1 MAIEDNGSSSA
12 VNTASDVT
20 QTLGDAKD
28 TAKAVAKAAKQSGG
42 NLYGFAAAMAKEL
55 IKDPELALKVLR
67 TALIAVLAPFLII
80 VLVIVGFGAA
90 ILAFIQQVITDVA
103 NYIIENNGSW
113 GNVDWDWTAGMLV
126 AGGNA
131 LREALFG
138 PSEDENGNSY
148 DIDPEI
154 DREAIKDELNIARSS
169 ASAGRVLEKRLAMIE
184 RSAIARKMQYKLI
197 FEPLC
202 TAEAILPAIWELLE
216 QFFENPDLMVINDI
230 TIYDDMNDVTTLDA
244 AALLCAYSVQKDV
257 SFQDIA
263 LIDLRYWIGHYSGI
277 GSLLGLNERV
287 RPRSRTDNDDILVDG
302 NVSMTTDDGSF
313 SSSISLNT
321 SWIRIPKWF
330 GIFVP
335 QYILEQVKQDADMDV
350 RIENGT
356 ATQEEINSGM
366 GYDHSNRGT
375 PSYPSGHGIIDDFIV
390 LETNPVLLVS
400 GQTVSIKEYYL
411 NNGGLLDVDSFEDF
425 VNFLHGIGAYGI
437 DALIESFEALIDQIG
452 NDLAAAANEFLSWF
466 GVDPIFDEGI
476 PEVTWPQ
483 LLEHLNGQTLT
494 AEQVNLFLENMLGVT
509 ASFESGTSVQWSEVY
524 AIITST
530 PLKGANINNFLETYG
545 MSRIFDDSRE
555 DLDWNTDVYPQLCGI
570 TLWAD
575 KANDILAGMGLP
587 AAFNESNDVDWTE
600 VLDQIGNI
608 TAVDIQLHIP
618 LRINH
623 YEDIVT
629 NVIGLWKGPLES
641 YDSASLI
648 NRPFTNP
655 EHPNLLKYQ
664 WTDERG
670 VVYTRQ
676 RGYQYENYLDSLEAL
691 SEEYG
696 FGFHRP
702 HYSTG
707 GQAMADKAMEEY
719 ELYGEQS
726 ESILAPHYWS
736 IYHGTTSS
744 SLAAWCCCFVYCCG
758 IMLDQALGENSHV
771 YVGTEDSALGI
782 KTGGCCVAWNTFENK
797 GVTHHEQS
805 YIPQPGDII
814 FYAIRGGGPSRMQ
827 HVGIVI
833 NVAENGD
840 VYTVEGNSSNT
851 LNYKARGY
859 YASGTYA
866 WTDSDGDIVEIYGYA
881 SPDYP
886 DSANADD
893 VRVFYL
899 AANTPMT
906 SHIYNGAKVYGR
918 VNAPIWVVQRMMEEV
933 FAQKYQD
940 FYSQLGSGTLSVG
953 SVAFDEAWDALVTT
967 SPVEFHKA
975 VFDAYYKVYARDF
988 FERLQTNLS
997 LNVASHRALRDLAW
1011 CAITRDTQTKAYN
1024 TFYVC
1029 MLDSE
1034 NHVRSDMTV
1043 REIIEAYYRERKSNL
1058 NNEFPNEESRQAFIA
1073 ILDREKSML
1082 LQELGPND

>member
-113 GNVDWDWTAGMLV
+113 GNVDWDWTVGMAV
-126 AGGNA
+126 AGGHA
-131 LREALFG
+131 LYDVILG
-138 PSEDENGNSY
+138 PDNDGHGNSY
-148 DIDPEI
+148 QIDEGVEVQDEMHI
-154 DREAIKDELNIARSS
+154 ASSEAA
-169 ASAGRVLEKRLAMIE
+169 AGRVLQKRIAMIR
-184 RSAIARKMQYKLI
+184 RSAVARKIQYQVL
-197 FEPLC
+197 FEGLC
-202 TAEAILPAIWELLE
+202 TAQAVLRSIWTLVER
-216 QFFENPDLMVINDI
+216 FFENPDLMVINDV
-230 TIYDDMNDVTTLDA
+230 TIYDDMNDVTDLDA

-277 GSLLGLNERV
+277 GSLIGLNERV
-287 RPRSRTDNDDILVDG
+287 HPRSESENEYIDVTAVNA
-302 NVSMTTDDGSF
+302 TTEDGSF
-313 SSSISLNT
+313 SEEISLNT
-321 SWIRIPKWF
+321 SWIRVPKWF
-330 GIFVP
+330 GTFVP

-350 RIENGT
+350 RLENGT

-366 GYDHSNRGT
+366 GYEHSNRGT
-375 PSYPSGHGIIDDFIV
+375 PSYPAGHGIIDDFIV
-390 LETNPVLLVS
+390 LETNPSLLIT
-400 GQTVSIKEYYL
+400 GQTTSIREYYM

-425 VNFLHGIGAYGI
+425 VNFLRGLGAYGI
-437 DALIESFEALIDQIG
+437 DTLVESLEAVIDEIG
-452 NDLAAAANEFLSWF
+452 YDLAEAANDFLGIF
-466 GVDPIFDEGI
+466 GIDPIFDEGV

-483 LLEHLNGQTLT
+483 FFNHLNGKTLT
-494 AEQVNLFLENMLGVT
+494 ADNANYVAGWFGATGGFQGE
-509 ASFESGTSVQWSEVY
+509 TSVPWSDVY
-524 AIITST
+524 NVISTSA
-530 PLKGANINNFLETYG
+530 LKGSNTNNFLEC
-545 MSRIFDDSRE
+545 INKPHAFDETAE
-555 DLDWNTDVYPQLCGI
+555 DLTWDGDVYPHLCSFTI
-570 TLWAD
+570 PATI
-575 KANDILAGMGLP
+575 ANRVLSWMGLS
-587 AAFNESNDVDWTE
+587 AGFSESHEIDWTE
-600 VLDQIGNI
+600 VLDEIGNI
-608 TAVDIQLHIP
+608 TIVDIQLHIP

-893 VRVFYL
+893 VKVFYL

-906 SHIYNGAKVYGR
+906 SHIYNGVKVYGR
-918 VNAPIWVVQRMMEEV
+918 VNAPIWAVQRMMEEV

-940 FYSQLGSGTLSVG
+940 FYSQLGSGTLTVG
-953 SVAFDEAWDALVTT
+953 SVAFDEAWDALATT

-975 VFDAYYKVYARDF
+975 VFDAYYKVCARDF
-988 FERLQTNLS
+988 FEKLQTNLS
-997 LNVASHRALRDLAW
+997 LNIASHRALRDLAW
-1011 CAITRDTQTKAYN
+1011 CAITRDTQAKAYN

-1082 LQELGPND
+1082 LQELGPDE

>member
-113 GNVDWDWTAGMLV
+113 GNVDWDWTIGMAV
-126 AGGNA
+126 AGGHA
-131 LREALFG
+131 LYDVILG
-138 PSEDENGNSY
+138 PDNDGHGNSY
-148 DIDPEI
+148 QIDEGVEVQDEMHI
-154 DREAIKDELNIARSS
+154 ASSEAA
-169 ASAGRVLEKRLAMIE
+169 AGRVLQKRIAMIR
-184 RSAIARKMQYKLI
+184 RSAVARKIQYQVL
-197 FEPLC
+197 FEGLC
-202 TAEAILPAIWELLE
+202 TAQAVLPSIWTLVE

-230 TIYDDMNDVTTLDA
+230 AIYDDMNDVTDLDA

-277 GSLLGLNERV
+277 GSLLGMNERV
-287 RPRSRTDNDDILVDG
+287 RPRSESENEYIGV
-302 NVSMTTDDGSF
+302 NAVNATTEDGSF
-313 SSSISLNT
+313 SEEISLNT
-321 SWIRIPKWF
+321 SWIRVPKWF
-330 GIFVP
+330 GTFVP
-335 QYILEQVKQDADMDV
+335 QYILEQVKQDADMDT

-356 ATQEEINSGM
+356 ATQDEINSGM
-366 GYDHSNRGT
+366 GYVHSNRGT

-390 LETNPVLLVS
+390 LETNPVLLIS
-400 GQTVSIKEYYL
+400 GQTVSIKEYYI
-411 NNGGLLDVDSFEDF
+411 NNGGLLDADSFDDF
-425 VNFLHGIGAYGI
+425 VNFLRGIGAYGI
-437 DALIESFEALIDQIG
+437 DALIESAEALIDQIG
-452 NDLAAAANEFLSWF
+452 YDLAAAANEFLSWF
-466 GVDPIFDEGI
+466 GVEPVFDEGV

-483 LLEHLNGQTLT
+483 FFEYLNGKTLT
-494 AEQVNLFLENMLGVT
+494 ADNANYVAGWFGATGGFQE
-509 ASFESGTSVQWSEVY
+509 GTSVHWPDVY
-524 AIITST
+524 DVISNS
-530 PLKGANINNFLETYG
+530 PLKGSNTNSFLECINK
-545 MSRIFDDSRE
+545 SHAFEEAADALSWD
-555 DLDWNTDVYPQLCGI
+555 NDVYPYLCSFTI
-570 TLWAD
+570 PATI
-575 KANDILAGMGLP
+575 ANKVLSWMGLS
-587 AAFNESNDVDWTE
+587 AGFSESHEIDWTE

-641 YDSASLI
+641 YDSATLI

-655 EHPNLLKYQ
+655 QHPNLLKYQ

-676 RGYQYENYLDSLEAL
+676 RGYQYENYIDSLEAL
-691 SEEYG
+691 SQEYG

-702 HYSTG
+702 HLSTG
-707 GQAMADKAMEEY
+707 GQAMADKAMQEY
-719 ELYGEQS
+719 ELYGGQS
-726 ESILAPHYWS
+726 ETVLAPHYWS
-736 IYHGTTSS
+736 IYYGTKSS

-758 IMLDQALGENSHV
+758 IMLDQTLGEDSHV
-771 YVGTEDSALGI
+771 YVGTSDSALGV
-782 KTGGCCVAWNTFENK
+782 KTGGCSVAWNTFELK

-805 YIPQPGDII
+805 YMPQPGDLI
-814 FYAIRGGGPSRMQ
+814 FYNVRGMDTSWMQ
-827 HVGIVI
+827 HIGIVI
-833 NVAENGD
+833 SVDPNGD
-840 VYTVEGNSSNT
+840 VYTVEGNTGNT
-851 LNYKARGY
+851 LGYGSRGY
-859 YASGTYA
+859 YAPGTYG
-866 WTDSDGDIVEIYGYA
+866 WTRSDGKVVEIYGYA

-886 DSANADD
+886 DSANAED
-893 VRVFYL
+893 VKVFYL

-906 SHIYNGAKVYGR
+906 SHIYNGEKVYGR
-918 VNAPIWVVQRMMEEV
+918 VNAPIWVVQRMMDEV

-940 FYSQLGSGTLSVG
+940 IYTQLGGGTLTVG
-953 SVAFDEAWDALVTT
+953 SVAFDEAWDTVATT
-967 SPVEFHKA
+967 SPGEFHKA
-975 VFDAYYKVYARDF
+975 IFDAYYKVYAKDF
-988 FERLQTNLS
+988 FEKLQTNLS
-997 LNVASHRALRDLAW
+997 LNIASHRALRDLAW
-1011 CAITRDTQTKAYN
+1011 CAITRDSQTKAYN

-1034 NHVRSDMTV
+1034 NSPRNNMTV

-1058 NNEFPNEESRQAFIA
+1058 SNEIPNVERRQAFIA
-1073 ILDREKSML
+1073 ILDREKSMI
-1082 LQELGPND
+1082 LQELGPNE